1 MSIDLVCGK
10 REEGKSTRAL
20 SLAREFSP
28 RMLILDHRNQF
39 DIGVQVYSADELQEA
54 LEENSGPVVYELEL
68 DVAASDDEEIMQVV
82 DVVREVWARGRDHA
96 PDQRFTFI
104 IDEAGE
110 LSKSGIMARALHRM
124 IRQVRLDTVKVILTC
139 HRPKDISTSLR
150 SVITDLYLFNI
161 TDPLDQE
168 WLRQAGVSQ
177 EDVDFVAQLPR
188 FHHVH
193 LQLRTRDRKFVL
205 YDKPEEWRVQWEE
218 QVHAI

>member
-1 MSIDLVCGK
+1 MRPRSV
-10 REEGKSTRAL
+10 
-20 SLAREFSP
+20 SP
-28 RMLILDHRNQF
+28 FL
-39 DIGVQVYSADELQEA
+39 
-54 LEENSGPVVYELEL
+54 
-68 DVAASDDEEIMQVV
+68 
-82 DVVREVWARGRDHA
+82 
-96 PDQRFTFI
+96 

-124 IRQVRLDTVKVILTC
+124 IRQIRLDTVQVLLLC

-168 WLRQAGVSQ
+168 WLRQAGVSE
-177 EDVDFVAQLPR
+177 EDVNFVAELPR

-205 YDKPEEWRVQWEE
+205 YDKPEEWNTRWQEGE
-218 QVHAI
+218 QVNAL